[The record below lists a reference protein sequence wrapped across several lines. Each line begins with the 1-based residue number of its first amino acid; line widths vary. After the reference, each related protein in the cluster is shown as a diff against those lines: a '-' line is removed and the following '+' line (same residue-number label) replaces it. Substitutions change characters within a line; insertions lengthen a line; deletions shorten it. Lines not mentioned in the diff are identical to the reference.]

1 MVGRDLLRIPDG
13 ASQCGI
19 GLGGYGLKA
28 GKGGNDPGGVT
39 ELLFGQ
45 IAAVG
50 TRIRRQLLFIE
61 RLRGIQNLLRGH
73 AELGGRGLL
82 KRGKAMGQG
91 DWLFLLFACDGGDDA
106 VFAAHGIHDA
116 LDGGPIDETAFTV
129 QSGLGFRRLEEGRE
143 HPRIVLERCLKDE
156 IINGGEGRDFPI
168 PVDDKGKG
176 GRLDAPHR

>member
-1 MVGRDLLRIPDG
+1 MVGRNLLRIPDG
-13 ASQCGI
+13 AFQGGI
-19 GLGGYGLKA
+19 GLGGHGLKTGNA
-28 GKGGNDPGGVT
+28 GKGGNDPGGIT

-82 KRGKAMGQG
+82 KRGKAMRQR
-91 DWLFLLFACDGGDDA
+91 DWLFLLLACDGGDDA

-116 LDGGPIDETAFTV
+116 LSGGPIDETAFAV
-129 QSGLGFRRLEEGRE
+129 ESGLGFRRLEDG
-143 HPRIVLERCLKDE
+143 
-156 IINGGEGRDFPI
+156 
-168 PVDDKGKG
+168 
-176 GRLDAPHR
+176 

>member
-1 MVGRDLLRIPDG
+1 MVGRNLLRIPDG
-13 ASQCGI
+13 AFQGGI
-19 GLGGYGLKA
+19 GLGGHGLKTGNA
-28 GKGGNDPGGVT
+28 GKGGNDPGGIT

-82 KRGKAMGQG
+82 KRGKAMRQR
-91 DWLFLLFACDGGDDA
+91 DWLFLLLACDGGDDA

-116 LDGGPIDETAFTV
+116 LGGGSIDETAFTV
-129 QSGLGFRRLEEGRE
+129 QSGLGFRRLEDG
-143 HPRIVLERCLKDE
+143 
-156 IINGGEGRDFPI
+156 
-168 PVDDKGKG
+168 
-176 GRLDAPHR
+176 

>member
-19 GLGGYGLKA
+19 GLSGYGLKA
-28 GKGGNDPGGVT
+28 EKGGNDPGGIT

-82 KRGKAMGQG
+82 KRGKAMWQG
-91 DWLFLLFACDGGDDA
+91 GL
-106 VFAAHGIHDA
+106 
-116 LDGGPIDETAFTV
+116 AF
-129 QSGLGFRRLEEGRE
+129 SSFR
-143 HPRIVLERCLKDE
+143 V
-156 IINGGEGRDFPI
+156 
-168 PVDDKGKG
+168 
-176 GRLDAPHR
+176 

>member
-1 MVGRDLLRIPDG
+1 MVGRNLLCIPDG
-13 ASQCGI
+13 AFQGGI
-19 GLGGYGLKA
+19 GLGGHGLKTGNA

-73 AELGGRGLL
+73 AELGGSGLL

-91 DWLFLLFACDGGDDA
+91 DWLFLFFACDGGDDA
-106 VFAAHGIHDA
+106 VFAAHGIHDV
-116 LDGGPIDETAFTV
+116 LGGGPIDETAFTV
-129 QSGLGFRRLEEGRE
+129 QSGLGFRRLEDG
-143 HPRIVLERCLKDE
+143 
-156 IINGGEGRDFPI
+156 
-168 PVDDKGKG
+168 
-176 GRLDAPHR
+176 